1 MTGPRETMLSELG
14 DVLRRRRES
23 LSPEAIGIVPH
34 GRRRTPGLRRDEV
47 AAQANMS
54 TVYYERLEQGRGPA
68 PSASMLASL
77 ARTLRLT
84 GHERDHLYLLAGH
97 AAPRPWEPAGVTDP
111 GLLATMDL
119 LTANVPAAICDD
131 MSTVLVHNDMFAA
144 LFGTMAGSVWPAS
157 NIVWRWFTE
166 PDWRSRTEAT
176 WQHGKTS
183 LSYVAGLR
191 AILDPH
197 DRDER
202 AQNFATMLCTAS
214 PEFAELWA
222 AHPVAPMRCTHKEL
236 VNETVGRLDME
247 PVVTLSQDSSQRLLL
262 LRPADPTAAARL
274 DRLRATLPS

>member
-1 MTGPRETMLSELG
+1 MTGPREAMLRELG

-23 LSPEAIGIVPH
+23 LSPEAMGIVAH

-47 AAQANMS
+47 AKQANMS
-54 TVYYERLEQGRGPA
+54 SVYYERLEQGRGPA
-68 PSASMLASL
+68 PSGSMLASL

-97 AAPRPWEPAGVTDP
+97 AAPRSWEPVGVIDP

-131 MSTVLVHNDMFAA
+131 MSTVLVHNGMFAA
-144 LFGTMAGSVWPAS
+144 LFGAMAGSAWPAS

-166 PDWRSRTEAT
+166 PDWRSRTEAAG
-176 WQHGKTS
+176 QHGKTS

-197 DRDER
+197 DRDDR
-202 AQNFATMLCTAS
+202 AQKFAEMLCTVS

-222 AHPVAPMRCTHKEL
+222 EHPVAPMRCTHKEL
-236 VNETVGRLDME
+236 VNEKVGRLDME

-262 LRPADPTAAARL
+262 LRPAGPTAAARL